1 MNDASPCVPDY
12 CGQTMHDMYCGQAM
26 NDASPCVPDY
36 CGQVM
41 NDMYCGQA
49 MNDVSNSRSQARS
62 PGAWCWWRCVGET
75 LIIWVVSITH
85 PTKHIIS
92 GAHSISMRRRKTHYG
107 RDERDPRQF
116 YLSELPP
123 ERPRPDPSI
132 SHRAITQRVGVQRPH
147 GRAPPW
153 LPPIPPSP
161 PASGPGPGGGPSRLA
176 AVVAPSDKVLLM
188 IERLARR
195 RRRLGHHVV
204 VLSLLRVLEDR
215 WRCRWRWALLR
226 LLGRRGAR
234 RVAARHV
241 VRTHVGREQRRPRR
255 RRGGLGLRDR
265 RAAAA

>member
-1 MNDASPCVPDY
+1 
-12 CGQTMHDMYCGQAM
+12 
-26 NDASPCVPDY
+26 
-36 CGQVM
+36 
-41 NDMYCGQA
+41 MYCGQA

-62 PGAWCWWRCVGET
+62 PGAWCWWWCV
-75 LIIWVVSITH
+75 VVFRHGRDFDNMGCFYNASNKAH
-85 PTKHIIS
+85 KSLIS

-176 AVVAPSDKVLLM
+176 AVVAPSGKVLLM

-241 VRTHVGREQRRPRR
+241 ARSTHVGREQRRPRR